1 MPEAV
6 SVCLWCCMGR
16 NGVGI
21 GDASVMKPERAYKLV
36 SRYALNKK
44 NRFYLKNTLVNL
56 ILLLLLECSIDALSW
71 FKDDTYKTSSNFG
84 SKVYWDLT
92 TERRFQD
99 PRKESLVIHM
109 RDAKKI
115 FDN

>member
-36 SRYALNKK
+36 LRYALNKK

-56 ILLLLLECSIDALSW
+56 ILLLLLDCSFGALNW
-71 FKDDTYKTSSNFG
+71 FKDDTDGNSVNTSF
-84 SKVYWDLT
+84 
-92 TERRFQD
+92 
-99 PRKESLVIHM
+99 
-109 RDAKKI
+109 
-115 FDN
+115 